1 MFVLRG
7 LILLTDLRLFRR
19 DQLDALPANS
29 KDLSFGNS
37 VYKIRFED
45 RENRPMFGHRYWFY
59 LQDAVD
65 DVPEYV
71 VHWDTF
77 VQYVGLT
84 SMCSVVELT
93 GLCSVLQ
100 ACLRIRALS
109 RIQERVPPG
118 LRGIPRTA

>member
-65 DVPEYV
+65 DVPEYIV
-71 VHWDTF
+71 RWDNF
-77 VQYVGLT
+77 VKCASL
-84 SMCSVVELT
+84 
-93 GLCSVLQ
+93 
-100 ACLRIRALS
+100 
-109 RIQERVPPG
+109 P
-118 LRGIPRTA
+118 